1 MAGKTLRGIKGLNK
15 MLNDL
20 PKEVQARIRDESV
33 AIAGDVATE
42 ARGRASSGGVARVAR
57 YVAPTIRA
65 TRDRVPVVRMGGS
78 ASLPSR
84 DGRPRTG
91 SRQTVSAVMWGAEF
105 GSVEHRQF
113 MPWGGSSDS
122 AGYFLWPS
130 IRLDEAVER
139 WADAVEDAMRAAY

>member
-1 MAGKTLRGIKGLNK
+1 MAGKVLKGVAGLNK

-33 AIAGDVATE
+33 AIAADVATE
-42 ARGRASSGGVARVAR
+42 ARGRALSGGVAKVAK

-65 TRDRVPVVRMGGS
+65 TRDRAPVVRMGGS
-78 ASLPSR
+78 GKLP
-84 DGRPRTG
+84 PRNG
-91 SRQTVSAVMWGAEF
+91 VFRSATVGDVMWGAEF
-105 GSVEHRQF
+105 GSARHKQF
-113 MPWGGSSDS
+113 MPWGGNSDS

-139 WADAVEDAMRAAY
+139 WADAVEDAMKAAY